1 MATSA
6 KKEIFES
13 FTDSEDEFIKRVLSK
28 KPELKPTLTR
38 PKEQEEWLLS
48 CLFPSSVPSQVSKNK
63 NLIEMSDDPVLEE
76 FIKNYNS

>member
-48 CLFPSSVPSQVSKNK
+48 CLFPLACFPQVYQVKLAK
-63 NLIEMSDDPVLEE
+63 
-76 FIKNYNS
+76 IKT